1 MDIRD
6 DRNHVFNIRLAKL
19 TGLYQTFDPRSLKI
33 YRGQSVY
40 HLVAIFIALCL
51 CVFGMILCV
60 SGVYY
65 WENNM
70 PLSIDF
76 HWKSL
81 MSLYLFYQMY
91 IVVYYS
97 DSIWNCLSITFYGF
111 TSHSLRDRHILDRW
125 REQSVLI
132 TTVLLATYIT
142 SLIIYFVSTLALSN
156 DMLPVKNR
164 DGTVSSYRQNLFNLY
179 LFVTD
184 ETYNAHYYTFHLV
197 EGSYLVSIS
206 MVFCVFDI
214 LLVTLCLAI
223 SCQMEMICTAFE
235 SVGHKSL
242 GEDISLVECRDEIKK
257 TPNKQDLIYDE
268 LKTII
273 MDHQAVMKIYD
284 EFLSIFERILLTL
297 VVVLSIM
304 FIVLWFCF
312 IMSFSKDSRFR
323 SSGIFIVKMF
333 CAIPPYLFKLFA
345 VCYLFGNLHDQK
357 DSIIF
362 ALYSSNWTEMDMK
375 CKKLILL
382 TMKMNNAN
390 YKKLKFTRTK
400 IVNLEMFFKTTRDS
414 YSILSVLIN
423 YIKNEV

>member
-6 DRNHVFNIRLAKL
+6 DRNHVFNITLAKL
-19 TGLYQTFDPRSLKI
+19 MGLYQTLDPGSFKI
-33 YRGQSVY
+33 CRGQSVY
-40 HLVAIFIALCL
+40 HVVAAFIALCL
-51 CVFGMILCV
+51 CVFGILLNV

-65 WENNM
+65 WTDNM
-70 PLSIDF
+70 PLSIDY
-76 HWKSL
+76 HWKAFV
-81 MSLYLFYQMY
+81 SLYLFYQTC
-91 IVVYYS
+91 IVIYYS
-97 DSIWNCLSITFYGF
+97 DDIWNCLSITCYGF
-111 TSHSLRDRHILDRW
+111 TSNSLRDRHILDRW

-132 TTVLLATYIT
+132 TTILLVTNIT

-156 DMLPVKNR
+156 DMLLIKNR
-164 DGTVSSYRQNLFNLY
+164 DGSVSSYRQNLFNLY
-179 LFVTD
+179 LFAPD
-184 ETYNAHYYTFHLV
+184 ETYNAHYYTFYLV
-197 EGSYLVSIS
+197 EGSYLVSLS
-206 MVFCVFDI
+206 MALCVFDI

-242 GEDISLVECRDEIKK
+242 GGDISLVDYRDEIKE
-257 TPNKQDLIYDE
+257 TLNEQDLIYDE

-284 EFLSIFERILLTL
+284 EFLSIFERVLLTL
-297 VVVLSIM
+297 VIVLSIM
-304 FIVLWFCF
+304 FIVVWFCF
-312 IMSFSKDSRFR
+312 IMSFSGDDRFR
-323 SSGIFIVKMF
+323 SSGIFTVKMF

-375 CKKLILL
+375 CKQLILL
-382 TMKMNNAN
+382 TMKLNNAN
-390 YKKLKFTRTK
+390 QKKLKFTRTK

-423 YIKNEV
+423 YIKNKV